1 MAANKNAVKAL
12 VNHKAEQEQL
22 NHNNIVQALVRIK
35 NGKAE
40 KVPLKPFGKVSAKD
54 LAVEAGVSRASL
66 YGNHKS
72 FLKEL
77 KKINEKRSV
86 GVTEKRKER
95 EEKAA
100 SDKELI
106 RELNQSRTLLAQEN
120 YRLNEE
126 NKRLVRQV
134 EALVSQLGETANITS
149 ISKTG
154 KHSERKLPT
163 HGES

>member
-1 MAANKNAVKAL
+1 MANNKKAVRAL
-12 VNHKAEQEQL
+12 INHKAEQEQL
-22 NHNNIVQALVRIK
+22 NHNNIVQALVRMK
-35 NGKAE
+35 NGKTE
-40 KVPLKPFGKVSAKD
+40 TVQLKAFGKISVKD
-54 LAVEAGVSRASL
+54 LALEAGVSRASL

-72 FLKEL
+72 LLEEL
-77 KKINEKRSV
+77 KKINGQRAV

-95 EEKAA
+95 EKKAE
-100 SDKELI
+100 SDKDLI
-106 RELNQSRTLLAQEN
+106 RELIQSRTLLAQEN
-120 YRLNEE
+120 YGLNEE

-134 EALVSQLGETANITS
+134 KALVSQLGGSANITS